1 MRTTNR
7 LTALQCARA
16 TRRGMI
22 GDGNGLYLQVAEGG
36 TKSWILRFKRGGRT
50 RHFGIG
56 PLHTV
61 TLAEAR
67 QRAAEA
73 RLMLLDG
80 KDPIEAR
87 KALQASRKAATVT
100 FRRFAEDH
108 IVAQASGWRGGAS
121 EEQWRQSLE
130 AYVYPSLADMSV
142 GDVGVSDVLGV
153 LTPIWSTKAVT
164 AGRVRL
170 RIERVLDAAKARGL
184 RSGDNPAAW
193 KNHLDHLLPAPRRVR
208 AVEHHAALPY
218 AEIAGFMTALR
229 KRDGVS
235 ARALEFCILTATR
248 TAETL
253 GAQWSEISLAEKLWT
268 IDGSRT
274 KGGATHRVPL
284 ADRALEILKEMAA
297 IRQGDHVFP
306 GRRGRSFAKN
316 ALKDVIASMDV
327 AATTH
332 GFRASFS
339 TWCAEQTNFP
349 SEVREMALGHAV
361 GSAVERA
368 YQRSDMFE
376 KRRRLMSA
384 WATYCGQPSA
394 GRDAKVIALAR
405 QR

>member
-22 GDGNGLYLQVAEGG
+22 GDGNGLYLQIAEGG

-73 RLMLLDG
+73 RLTLLDG
-80 KDPIEAR
+80 GDPIEAR
-87 KALQASRKAATVT
+87 KARRQLRKAATVT
-100 FRRFAEDH
+100 FRQEAETYIEAH
-108 IVAQASGWRGGAS
+108 AAGWRGGAS

-130 AYVYPSLADMSV
+130 AYVYPSLGDMPVS
-142 GDVGVSDVLGV
+142 DVGVSEVLGV
-153 LTPIWSTKAVT
+153 LTPVWSTKAVT

-184 RSGDNPAAW
+184 RSGDNPARW
-193 KNHLDHLLPAPRRVR
+193 RGHLDHLLPATRRVC

-218 AEIAGFMTALR
+218 AETAGFMTALR
-229 KRDGVS
+229 MRDGVS

-253 GAQWSEISLAEKLWT
+253 GAQWSEIDLDQRLWV
-268 IDGSRT
+268 IPGSRT
-274 KGGATHRVPL
+274 KAAREHRIPL
-284 ADRALEILKEMAA
+284 ADRALEILREMTAH
-297 IRQGDHVFP
+297 RQGDHVFP

-316 ALKDVIASMDV
+316 ALKDVIASMGV

-332 GFRASFS
+332 GFRATFS
-339 TWCAEQTNFP
+339 TWSAEQTSFP
-349 SEVREMALGHAV
+349 SEIREMALGHTV
-361 GSAVERA
+361 GTAVERS

-376 KRRRLMSA
+376 RRRKLMDA
-384 WATYCGQPSA
+384 WASYCDGPSA
-394 GRDAKVIALAR
+394 ERGRVIALSPR
-405 QR
+405 